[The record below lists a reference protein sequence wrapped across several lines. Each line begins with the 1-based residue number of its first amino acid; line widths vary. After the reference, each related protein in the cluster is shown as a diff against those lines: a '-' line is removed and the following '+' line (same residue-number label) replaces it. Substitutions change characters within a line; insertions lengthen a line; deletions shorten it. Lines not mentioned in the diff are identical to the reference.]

1 MWSTRLAQLNEVLVK
16 QDNITDI
23 ATYLRTNAEELGDR
37 ILKSFPPLHAID
49 DPPSPIISKLLRK
62 PYPAQTL
69 AIMGLVRRWQQA
81 RAGAVVAEC
90 GTGKTLISLAAVQI
104 HAEDRPFTALAMVP
118 PQLVEKWCRETL
130 VTLPRGRVFIIDGL
144 RTLTSSKGHHGV
156 NEVKLRNGRIVREG
170 LKTSLSELRLR
181 KSYSSARKRWDS
193 VCASPAIFVVGRD
206 RAKLGYFWR
215 HAYQV
220 ARCGRYQGS
229 VVNPDSGAA
238 VYLGEDGERL
248 LAMDFKKVKLS
259 EVLGQDEGT
268 NHARRPF
275 YSALWQADR
284 NRIRRFAPVDF
295 IGRYMAGFFD
305 YAIADEVHELKGG
318 DTAQGNALGTL
329 ASCARHIAVL
339 TGTLLGGYA
348 LDLFNILFR
357 LEPYRMLEE
366 GFEHGEAGVR
376 AFTETYGLLEK
387 ITVIEPAD
395 NACSEAR
402 VTTRFRHRPGAS
414 PLLFGRFLMS
424 LGAFVSLE
432 DISDA
437 LPPYQEE
444 VVGIDMDEPLKKAY
458 EDLEGDIKKALREH
472 RGNQSVISVALN
484 ALLAYPA
491 RPFGFGDLIG
501 REFNPETQRREPFL
515 IAATRDLDQNLVYAK
530 ERRLVEEVKASLERG
545 RKVQVYAVYTQKRDV
560 TRRVESILAKEGIHV
575 AVLTTQVSPEE
586 REAWYERQLRAGI
599 QVVIGHPRLVQTG
612 LDLWAFPDIFFY
624 ETGYSIYTL
633 RQASRRSWRIGQWSN
648 VNVKFFFYA
657 GTMQEACLRLMGKK
671 LLVSLAMEGKFAND
685 GLQAIDE
692 GDDILM
698 AMAREL
704 VTEKGI
710 GETAD
715 AVWKRLVEKQAEVFG
730 ARAADTSPSE
740 IESQPSAA
748 SVPEVI
754 IPPVVPM
761 PALATQL
768 LMFDLSNEALQRRKG
783 SHKSPTAPAPSN
795 QLGLFGI

>member
-1 MWSTRLAQLNEVLVK
+1 MSLPASIG
-16 QDNITDI
+16 D
-23 ATYLRTNAEELGDR
+23 YLRANTNELATR

-49 DPPSPIISKLLRK
+49 DPPSPLISKLLRK

-81 RAGAVVAEC
+81 RAGAVIAEC
-90 GTGKTLISLAAVQI
+90 GTGKTLISLGAVYT
-104 HAEDRPFTALAMVP
+104 HAEGRPFTAIAMVP
-118 PQLVEKWCRETL
+118 PQLVEKWCREAIL
-130 VTLPRGRVFIIDGL
+130 TLPRVRVFIIDGL
-144 RTLTSSKGHHGV
+144 RTPTSSNNHHGV
-156 NEVKLRNGRIVREG
+156 NEVRLRNKRIVREG
-170 LKTSLSELRLR
+170 LKTSLTELRLR
-181 KSYSSARKRWDS
+181 RSYSSARKRWDAICGCPS
-193 VCASPAIFVVGRD
+193 VWVVGRD
-206 RAKLGYFWR
+206 RAKLGNFWR
-215 HAYQV
+215 HAYQI

-229 VVNPDSGAA
+229 VVNADSGCP
-238 VYLGEDGERL
+238 VYLGTESELL

-259 EVLGQDEGT
+259 AMLGQGDET
-268 NHARRPF
+268 NHARRPL
-275 YSALWQADR
+275 YSALWQADGKK
-284 NRIRRFAPVDF
+284 IRRFAPVDF
-295 IGRYMAGFFD
+295 IGRYMSDGFFD

-329 ASCARHIAVL
+329 AASARHIAVL

-357 LEPYRMLEE
+357 LEPSRMLEE

-376 AFTETYGLLEK
+376 AFTEAYGLLER

-444 VVGIDMDEPLKKAY
+444 VVSVEMDQPLQKAY
-458 EDLEGDIKKALREH
+458 EDLEEDIKKALREH

-484 ALLAYPA
+484 ALLAYPD

-515 IAATRDLDQNLVYAK
+515 IAATRDLDEDIVYAK
-530 ERRLVEEVKASLERG
+530 ERRLVEEIKSSLERG

-560 TRRVESILAKEGIHV
+560 TRRLESILAREGIRV
-575 AVLTTQVSPEE
+575 AILTTEVAPEL
-586 REAWYERQLRAGI
+586 RESWYERQLQAGM
-599 QVVIGHPRLVQTG
+599 QVCIAHPRLVQTG
-612 LDLWAFPDIFFY
+612 LDLWAMADIYFY

-633 RQASRRSWRIGQWSN
+633 RQASRRSWRIGQKKN
-648 VNVKFFFYA
+648 VNVKFFYYA

-671 LLVSLAMEGKFAND
+671 LLVSLAMEGKFATD

-710 GETAD
+710 GESAD
-715 AVWKRLVEKQAEVFG
+715 AVWKRLVDKQAEVFG
-730 ARAADTSPSE
+730 VRAGETSPVE
-740 IESQPSAA
+740 AEPPERD
-748 SVPEVI
+748 VPEVI
-754 IPPVVPM
+754 VPPPAPI
-761 PALATQL
+761 PALVTQL
-768 LMFDLSNEALQRRKG
+768 LMFGMSLERVPRRKA
-783 SHKSPTAPAPSN
+783 SRRASSAVTSSD
-795 QLGLFGI
+795 QLGLFQS